1 MDHLKDQ
8 LAEAQSE
15 KDRTNENERD
25 RRRQTRLMEEKDAM
39 IAKLREKLE
48 EVNEKN
54 NNMQEYELNMKME
67 LEKKEIRFKQLET
80 EVKNRLK
87 VEPYVQNAPIIPLN
101 NSTAADAEE
110 LDYLQEEV
118 EKLRNNYREL

>member
-118 EKLRNNYREL
+118 EKIRNNYREL